1 MDRGQNPDAAILGEQ
16 AGTVWLHIGGIGAAS
31 AVDGRP
37 LADAPGLER
46 INPVLHGR
54 LPAIRSAYRMEQQG
68 LVVSAPDGTRWRV
81 DARRFTASAATAAGA
96 SAEPPPPPV
105 QLPAPFAPPPFR
117 AAQVRFGER
126 WLGLVP
132 ARSTEADVASLRP
145 AALRAEISMRR
156 GEALRLW
163 RGEVRTGSLAPPGWP
178 EKLPDRWGVG
188 ERLLGASE
196 VAIAPG
202 GGGGGGLLDAGFL
215 TRPGG
220 QEPLPLADPPGAL
233 LLSRHEAGAPLRLA
247 RLDGAGQVLWQA
259 ALPLA
264 EILAVLPGARTLLI
278 AGRARAGSGGDPGG
292 VDPGGAVVAA
302 IELGRGAIGGAYDL
316 AAEAAIA
323 V

>member
-1 MDRGQNPDAAILGEQ
+1 
-16 AGTVWLHIGGIGAAS
+16 
-31 AVDGRP
+31 
-37 LADAPGLER
+37 
-46 INPVLHGR
+46 VLQGR
-54 LPAIRSAYRMEQQG
+54 LPAIRSAYRMEQA
-68 LVVSAPDGTRWRV
+68 LVVAAPDGTRWRI
-81 DARRFTASAATAAGA
+81 DARRFTASAVTAGA

-178 EKLPDRWGVG
+178 EKVPDRWGVG
-188 ERLLGASE
+188 ERLLGAAE

-202 GGGGGGLLDAGFL
+202 GGGGLLDAGSL
-215 TRPGG
+215 TRPGA

-233 LLSRHEAGAPLRLA
+233 LLFRHEAGAPLRLA

-278 AGRARAGSGGDPGG
+278 AGRTRAGSGSDPGG
-292 VDPGGAVVAA
+292 GDSGGVVLAA